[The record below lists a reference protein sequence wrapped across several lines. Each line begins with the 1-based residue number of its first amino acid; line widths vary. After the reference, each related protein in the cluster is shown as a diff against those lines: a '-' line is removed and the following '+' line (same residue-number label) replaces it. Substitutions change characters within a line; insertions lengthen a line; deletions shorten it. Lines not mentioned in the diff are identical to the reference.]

1 MCKFSVS
8 FKHFETFS
16 GTDKIFAWNSKGLL
30 KVTNENPLTSD
41 NSFAP
46 KLTFVYKGRVRAKF
60 EEIAFKN
67 MNYLLPIKTR
77 HVFY

>member
-1 MCKFSVS
+1 M
-8 FKHFETFS
+8 FS

-60 EEIAFKN
+60 EEIA
-67 MNYLLPIKTR
+67 I
-77 HVFY
+77 